1 METKQPRKP
10 YRILIKF
17 PTRNRPQ
24 KFIQAIKEMYVG
36 IGDKANTK
44 IVVTAD
50 IDDPTMYNK
59 ETLQAVHPF
68 IINYGLEIEFGKS
81 ESKIDAVN
89 RDLEKYKDW
98 DIIVVMSDDMK
109 WTTQSFDYQI
119 RKNFE
124 TFFPDTD
131 GIMHYNDG
139 FAGDRL
145 ITMPI
150 MGRKYFDR
158 FGYIYHPSY
167 KSLWCDNEM
176 TDVVRQLGKVAYID
190 QSIFRHEHY
199 HNIGGHMDEQLK
211 HTESFS
217 ARDKDNYEMRKH
229 NNFPVDV

>member
-1 METKQPRKP
+1 METKVPKKP

-24 KFIQAIKEMYVG
+24 KFIQCIKDMYVG

-50 IDDPTMYNK
+50 LDDETMYNK
-59 ETLQAVHPF
+59 DVLMAVRPF
-68 IINYGLEIEFGKS
+68 IENYGLEIEYGKS

-89 RDLEKYKDW
+89 RDLEKYTDW

-109 WTTQSFDYQI
+109 WKEQSFDWQI
-119 RKNFE
+119 RQSFE
-124 TFFPDTD
+124 TFFPDLD
-131 GIMHYNDG
+131 GIVHYNDG
-139 FAGDRL
+139 FTANRL

-150 MGRKYFDR
+150 MGKKYFDR

-176 TDVVRQLGKVAYID
+176 TDIARMLGRVAYVD
-190 QSIFRHEHY
+190 QPIFKHEHFS
-199 HNIGGHMDEQLK
+199 NVGGFMDEQLK
-211 HTESFS
+211 YTESFS
-217 ARDKDNYEMRKH
+217 ARDRDNYDARKH
-229 NNFPVDV
+229 KNFDL